1 MNVNKLTGIA
11 LATAVAGLF
20 AAGNVAAHDGHDHA
34 GSDAKVKCEASS
46 ACKGHG
52 ACASAK
58 NACKGQNAC
67 KGEAFTMQKSE
78 ADCKAAQ
85 AEAKKAM

>member
-20 AAGNVAAHDGHDHA
+20 SAGAAFAHDTGHE
-34 GSDAKVKCEASS
+34 GTDAKVKCEASS

-52 ACASAK
+52 ACKSAK
-58 NACKGQNAC
+58 NACKGANAC

-78 ADCKAAQ
+78 ADCKVAQ